1 MGATVEQVEAA
12 TSDAMRRRRKRP
24 ALGGLVRN
32 LQEPSAGMAVF
43 ASEVGYVQQIDM
55 HALQEFA
62 QETGGRVVIDA
73 LPGTFAMPGSPLARV
88 VAGSTVGQKV
98 ELQRVTAAF
107 TIGRDRVF
115 DHDPRLGLIVLS
127 EIAGRALSPA
137 VNDPGTAIGVVGTL
151 VRLFTLWTEQDKQ
164 LAALPVEFDRIEAPA
179 LQIDDLF
186 DDAFTAIARD
196 GAGTVEVGVRL
207 LKALRSLASTSDD
220 VMRVAATRHAQQALA
235 RAEKALPLP
244 QDLDVIRSLAQSV
257 GAPLA
262 NR

>member
-1 MGATVEQVEAA
+1 
-12 TSDAMRRRRKRP
+12 
-24 ALGGLVRN
+24 
-32 LQEPSAGMAVF
+32 
-43 ASEVGYVQQIDM
+43 
-55 HALQEFA
+55 
-62 QETGGRVVIDA
+62 
-73 LPGTFAMPGSPLARV
+73 
-88 VAGSTVGQKV
+88 
-98 ELQRVTAAF
+98 
-107 TIGRDRVF
+107 VF

-137 VNDPGTAIGVVGTL
+137 VNDPGTAIGIVGTL

-164 LAALPVEFDRIEAPA
+164 LAALPVEFDRIEVPA

-207 LKALRSLASTSDD
+207 LKALRSLASASDD
-220 VMRVAATRHAQQALA
+220 AVRVAATRHAQQALA

-257 GAPLA
+257 GVPLA